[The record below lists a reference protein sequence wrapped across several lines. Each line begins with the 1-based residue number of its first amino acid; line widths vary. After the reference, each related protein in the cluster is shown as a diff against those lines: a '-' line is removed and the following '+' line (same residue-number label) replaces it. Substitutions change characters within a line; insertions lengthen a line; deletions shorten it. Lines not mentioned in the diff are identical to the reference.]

1 MRVVALDYGEKRIGV
16 AVAQT
21 EVGVALPATVLPN
34 DIEKVVAWLRETG
47 AERVVVGMP
56 LHLWGAKS
64 ERAEQVERFIDT
76 LRTRLNVPI
85 EVVDERFSTQ
95 EAERRL
101 LTTEARREKRKQ
113 VVDAVAAAILL
124 ETYLM
129 RLRNESE

>member
-64 ERAEQVERFIDT
+64 ERAEQVERFIDA

-101 LTTEARREKRKQ
+101 LITEARREKRKQ

>member
-1 MRVVALDYGEKRIGV
+1 MKVVALDYGEKRIGV

-34 DIEKVVAWLRETG
+34 DIERVVAWLRESG

-56 LHLWGAKS
+56 IHLWGAKS
-64 ERAEQVERFIDT
+64 ERAEQVERFIDA
-76 LRTRLNVPI
+76 LRTRLRVPI
-85 EVVDERFSTQ
+85 EIVDERFSTQ

-101 LTTEARREKRKQ
+101 LTMEVRREKRKQ

-129 RLRNESE
+129 RLQNESD

>member
-64 ERAEQVERFIDT
+64 ERAEQVEQFIDA
-76 LRTRLNVPI
+76 LRARLNVPI

>member
-1 MRVVALDYGEKRIGV
+1 MKVVALDYGEKRIGV

-34 DIEKVVAWLRETG
+34 DIERVVAWLRESG

-56 LHLWGAKS
+56 IHLWGAKS
-64 ERAEQVERFIDT
+64 ERAEQVERFIDA
-76 LRTRLNVPI
+76 LRTRLRVPI
-85 EVVDERFSTQ
+85 EIVDERFSTQ

-101 LTTEARREKRKQ
+101 LTMEVRREKRKQ

-129 RLRNESE
+129 RLRNESD

>member
-1 MRVVALDYGEKRIGV
+1 MKVVALDYGEKRIGV

-34 DIEKVVAWLRETG
+34 EIEKVVAWLRESG

-64 ERAEQVERFIDT
+64 ERAEQVEQFIDA
-76 LRTRLNVPI
+76 LRARLNVPV

-101 LTTEARREKRKQ
+101 LATETRRAKRKQ

>member
-1 MRVVALDYGEKRIGV
+1 MKVVALDYGEKRIGV

-21 EVGVALPATVLPN
+21 EGGVALPATVLPN
-34 DIEKVVAWLRETG
+34 DIERVVAWLRESG

-56 LHLWGAKS
+56 IHLWGAKS
-64 ERAEQVERFIDT
+64 ERAEQVERFIDA
-76 LRTRLNVPI
+76 LRTRLRVPI
-85 EVVDERFSTQ
+85 EIVDERLSTQ

-101 LTTEARREKRKQ
+101 LTMEVRREKRKQ

-129 RLRNESE
+129 RLQNESD

>member
-1 MRVVALDYGEKRIGV
+1 MKVVALDYGEKRIGV

-34 DIEKVVAWLRETG
+34 DIERVVAWLRESG

-56 LHLWGAKS
+56 IHLWGAKS
-64 ERAEQVERFIDT
+64 ERAEQVERFIDA
-76 LRTRLNVPI
+76 LRTRLRVPI
-85 EVVDERFSTQ
+85 EIVDERLSTQ

-101 LTTEARREKRKQ
+101 LTMEVRREKRKQ

-129 RLRNESE
+129 RLQNESD

>member
-34 DIEKVVAWLRETG
+34 DIEKVVAWLRESG

-64 ERAEQVERFIDT
+64 ERAEQVEQFIDA
-76 LRTRLNVPI
+76 LHARLNVPV

-101 LTTEARREKRKQ
+101 LATETRRGKRKQ

-129 RLRNESE
+129 RLRNRSE